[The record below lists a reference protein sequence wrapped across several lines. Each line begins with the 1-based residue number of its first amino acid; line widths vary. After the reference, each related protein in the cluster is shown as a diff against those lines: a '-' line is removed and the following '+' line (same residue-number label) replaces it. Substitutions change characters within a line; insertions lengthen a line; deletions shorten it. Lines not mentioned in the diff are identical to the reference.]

1 MLAACP
7 RTGCRMIIYPTE
19 LIALGLWL
27 LAPALALGLL
37 VLYAVHARFG
47 ARLGLRPWRAASL
60 LVLFGIA
67 IAALIL
73 LYAPASMARPL
84 GLRDIR
90 ILGWQTFWAPVG
102 FVAELLALP
111 VALWLGRGR

>member
-1 MLAACP
+1 M
-7 RTGCRMIIYPTE
+7 TIDPTE

-47 ARLGLRPWRAASL
+47 ERMGLRPWRAASL
-60 LVLFGIA
+60 LVVFGIA
-67 IAALIL
+67 FAALIL
-73 LYAPASMARPL
+73 VYAPAGMARTL

-102 FVAELLALP
+102 FLADVVALP

>member
-1 MLAACP
+1 M
-7 RTGCRMIIYPTE
+7 TIYPTE

-47 ARLGLRPWRAASL
+47 ARMGLRPWRAASL
-60 LVLFGIA
+60 LVVFGIA
-67 IAALIL
+67 FAALIL
-73 LYAPASMARPL
+73 VYAPAGIARTL

-102 FVAELLALP
+102 FLADVVALP

>member
-1 MLAACP
+1 
-7 RTGCRMIIYPTE
+7 MIIHPTE

-47 ARLGLRPWRAASL
+47 ARMGLRPWRAASL
-60 LVLFGIA
+60 LVVFGISL
-67 IAALIL
+67 AAVL
-73 LYAPASMARPL
+73 LVYAPADTARSV

-111 VALWLGRGR
+111 MALWLGRGR

>member
-1 MLAACP
+1 
-7 RTGCRMIIYPTE
+7 MIIYPTE

-47 ARLGLRPWRAASL
+47 ARMGLRPWRAASL
-60 LVLFGIA
+60 LVVFGIGL
-67 IAALIL
+67 AAMIL
-73 LYAPASMARPL
+73 VYAPAEMVRPL

-90 ILGWQTFWAPVG
+90 ILGWQTYWAPVG

-111 VALWLGRGR
+111 LALVLGRGR